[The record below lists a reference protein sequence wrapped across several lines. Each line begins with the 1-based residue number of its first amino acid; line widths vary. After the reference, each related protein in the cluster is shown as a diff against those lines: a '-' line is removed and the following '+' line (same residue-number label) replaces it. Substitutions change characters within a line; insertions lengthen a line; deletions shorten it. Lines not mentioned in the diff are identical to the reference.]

1 MHSDYPYFK
10 FLEIAKDCRK
20 TIIEDALFL
29 NSPDLY
35 DALYSDAESQIC
47 PIKFELYEL
56 KWIEQHWQKI
66 IETIDSR
73 QCSLSEKK
81 ESISI
86 FAKWYKKFVC
96 SWDYSEFDSIIIE
109 QKIEILNSLI
119 TVNNEWEKNLKR
131 VKVSFEKDKK
141 DLNNMIKRLEME
153 EY

>member
-81 ESISI
+81 NRFQYLQSGI
-86 FAKWYKKFVC
+86 
-96 SWDYSEFDSIIIE
+96 
-109 QKIEILNSLI
+109 
-119 TVNNEWEKNLKR
+119 KNLY
-131 VKVSFEKDKK
+131 VVGIIQNLIVSL
-141 DLNNMIKRLEME
+141 LNRKLK
-153 EY
+153 Y